1 MNPFSDMVRL
11 AEQRVPA
18 PAERAASEPLEWTF
32 VREITYRPRGM
43 TADVLRSLVKHARPM
58 TARELSDRTGAPSS
72 VVESLLRPAMR
83 EGIVRETWKGERKA
97 WEVVA

>member
-1 MNPFSDMVRL
+1 MNPFGDLVRL
-11 AEQRVPA
+11 AEQRRPA
-18 PAERAASEPLEWTF
+18 PPESDTDGPLEWTF

-72 VVESLLRPAMR
+72 VIESLLRPAMR
-83 EGIVRETWKGERKA
+83 EGIVRETWQGERKA
-97 WEVVA
+97 WEVAA